1 MVIWRSW
8 VNDWTVMLCAGLQG
22 ASENGRGW
30 KGNTKV
36 ERKEQSQK
44 KNHPIFMLRKKGKE
58 KEFHRNKK
66 WMRRRERKL
75 TE

>member
-1 MVIWRSW
+1 MVIWQSW

-44 KNHPIFMLRKKGKE
+44 KKTTQFLC
-58 KEFHRNKK
+58 
-66 WMRRRERKL
+66 
-75 TE
+75 